1 MKLNCDVPRRQR
13 ITSVQILAGL
23 TLLLVLTAPSA
34 EAQTQ
39 SLDKPAETYQT
50 IYLTNITQQNEANDL
65 QTDLRN
71 MLPKAHIY
79 YLPSENAISLMA
91 TSDELQ
97 LAQKIVADFDR
108 LRKTYR
114 LTYTITELDG
124 GKSVGV
130 RHLTLIVVSRERM
143 MLKQGSRVPIVTGSF
158 DSGSSKQ
165 NTQVQYV
172 DVGLNIDA
180 SLEGFNDGVRLHTK
194 MEQSSVA
201 DEKSSVAVQ
210 DPVIRQTVL
219 EETSMLALGKP
230 LVLGALDVPGTTRH
244 MDVEVV
250 AEAVR

>member
-1 MKLNCDVPRRQR
+1 
-13 ITSVQILAGL
+13 
-23 TLLLVLTAPSA
+23 
-34 EAQTQ
+34 
-39 SLDKPAETYQT
+39 
-50 IYLTNITQQNEANDL
+50 
-65 QTDLRN
+65 
-71 MLPKAHIY
+71 
-79 YLPSENAISLMA
+79 
-91 TSDELQ
+91 
-97 LAQKIVADFDR
+97 
-108 LRKTYR
+108 
-114 LTYTITELDG
+114 
-124 GKSVGV
+124 
-130 RHLTLIVVSRERM
+130 